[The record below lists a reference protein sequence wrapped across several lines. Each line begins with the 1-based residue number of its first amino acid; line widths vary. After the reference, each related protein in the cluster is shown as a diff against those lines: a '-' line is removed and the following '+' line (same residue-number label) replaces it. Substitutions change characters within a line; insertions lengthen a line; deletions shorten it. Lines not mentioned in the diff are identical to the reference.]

1 MEELVERFFNGD
13 TTTAEEARLYRL
25 FRRKRLPAEL
35 ERMRPMFAAFA
46 SMQCEEPRRVAI
58 MRTLRRAAIGTA
70 AALAIALCLT
80 LYANFREDRALAR
93 LYGGSYV
100 IENGRRIDD
109 LSSIREDIEQTLD
122 DARRI
127 ESRTHH
133 DFIDNAEQEAEQ
145 ARLADFI
152 DNAEQEVLD
161 NITDPEMQKEV
172 EQMLNE

>member
-1 MEELVERFFNGD
+1 MEMKQLSKLQTIIFLAGAVLMVVGAGLNMAGNLND
-13 TTTAEEARLYRL
+13 SPSA
-25 FRRKRLPAEL
+25 
-35 ERMRPMFAAFA
+35 FAAGAVVFAVGAVAFA

-70 AALAIALCLT
+70 AALAITLCLT

-133 DFIDNAEQEAEQ
+133 DFIDNAEQE
-145 ARLADFI
+145 
-152 DNAEQEVLD
+152 VLD

>member
-25 FRRKRLPAEL
+25 FRRKRLPDEL

-46 SMQCEEPRRVAI
+46 SMQCEEPRRVAM

-133 DFIDNAEQEAEQ
+133 DFIDNAEQE
-145 ARLADFI
+145 
-152 DNAEQEVLD
+152 VLD

>member
-1 MEELVERFFNGD
+1 M
-13 TTTAEEARLYRL
+13 
-25 FRRKRLPAEL
+25 
-35 ERMRPMFAAFA
+35 
-46 SMQCEEPRRVAI
+46 
-58 MRTLRRAAIGTA
+58 
-70 AALAIALCLT
+70 CLT

-133 DFIDNAEQEAEQ
+133 DFIDNAEQE
-145 ARLADFI
+145 
-152 DNAEQEVLD
+152 VLD